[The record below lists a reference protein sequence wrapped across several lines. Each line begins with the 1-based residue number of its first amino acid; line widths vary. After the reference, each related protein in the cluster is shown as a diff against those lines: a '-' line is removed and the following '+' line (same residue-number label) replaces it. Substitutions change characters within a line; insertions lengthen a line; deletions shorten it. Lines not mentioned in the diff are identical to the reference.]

1 MRGKFC
7 VRNFGIKIYGVAEK
21 REHKRLLAIEKMKP
35 VGHGPFGPI
44 FDQFIGRSVNAID
57 FLMRLKAG
65 EAIGALYHISV
76 GNIDLVWGV
85 EGTEHSDGYGLAK
98 IAKYHPEVLNNLQG
112 VLDSMH
118 EVSRSDNRVKLE
130 SDTHEG
136 AISLRWFNE
145 PKTWLLTVFEKKNSV
160 LDNTMNTDET
170 PKGKRNDTA
179 TPQNTVSAG
188 KGSDN
193 SETSKGEG

>member
-1 MRGKFC
+1 M
-7 VRNFGIKIYGVAEK
+7 AEE
-21 REHKRLLAIEKMKP
+21 RDNNLLSAIERMKP

-44 FDQFIGRSVNAID
+44 FDQFVGRSINAID
-57 FLMRLKAG
+57 LLVRLKTG
-65 EAIGALYHISV
+65 EAIGALHHDSV
-76 GNIDLVWGV
+76 GDVDLVWGV

-98 IAKYHPEVLNNLQG
+98 LAKYHPEVLDKLQET
-112 VLDSMH
+112 LDSMH

-136 AISLRWFNE
+136 AISLKWFSE

-160 LDNTMNTDET
+160 PDNTMNTDET

-179 TPQNTVSAG
+179 TPQNTVSDG
-188 KGSDN
+188 KGKDY
-193 SETSKGEG
+193 SENVKDK